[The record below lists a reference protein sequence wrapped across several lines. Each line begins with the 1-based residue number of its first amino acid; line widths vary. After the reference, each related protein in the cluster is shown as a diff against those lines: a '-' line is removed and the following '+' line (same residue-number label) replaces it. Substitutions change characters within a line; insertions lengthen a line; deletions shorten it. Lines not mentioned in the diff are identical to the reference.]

1 MREGH
6 TRGILNAHRRRRISA
21 PVVQLVMAG
30 ACRNRTYRGS
40 CEPQLV
46 LKTSR
51 TTRPEPPPQ
60 ELRVARPNCAP
71 IVPTRSSG
79 LRATCGRALVECRML
94 AARSEP
100 SRLRTDSQ
108 RSKMSCVLRPVN
120 LLLCSMF
127 PAEARWRTGTVLGA
141 PKRVQADFSSQGGWG
156 ARTDA

>member
-1 MREGH
+1 
-6 TRGILNAHRRRRISA
+6 
-21 PVVQLVMAG
+21 
-30 ACRNRTYRGS
+30 
-40 CEPQLV
+40 
-46 LKTSR
+46 
-51 TTRPEPPPQ
+51 Q

-156 ARTDA
+156 ARTDARSRSFTLRWRGDSAHVRADEPPGRPA